1 MVVFACNHCGESCK
15 KQAVE
20 KHYAFKCRGAP
31 IFVSCMDCQKDFR
44 GQEFDA
50 HIKCI
55 TELEKYSG
63 KDYVAKANQNK
74 GEKKQQA
81 WMDKV
86 RNIASTRNDLSSS
99 IKDALLKLSQYEN
112 IPRKQVKFKNFVKN
126 SFRGLRYGED
136 DIVWT
141 LLDEEWKKEVAAT
154 AAEKLSIAAAKKEE
168 TENSEVSKKR
178 KHDEDD
184 DEESNKKVKVEDAEE
199 EEENTIK
206 FSWEDSIFEIMNKK
220 KETTLDRLKKKV
232 YKKYLAFSNK
242 VEVAAKTEKKFLKKL
257 KKMNN
262 LSVDNDNVRLVAY

>member
-50 HIKCI
+50 HIKCV

-86 RNIASTRNDLSSS
+86 RTIASTRNDLSSS

-136 DIVWT
+136 DVVWT
-141 LLDEEWKKEVAAT
+141 LLDEEWKKEV
-154 AAEKLSIAAAKKEE
+154 AEKLSIAAAKKEE
-168 TENSEVSKKR
+168 TENSEGSKKR
-178 KHDEDD
+178 KHEED
-184 DEESNKKVKVEDAEE
+184 DEESNKKLKVEEVED
-199 EEENTIK
+199 ENTIK
-206 FSWEDSIFEIMNKK
+206 FSWEDSIIEIMNKK

>member
-112 IPRKQVKFKNFVKN
+112 IPRKQAKFKNFVKN

-154 AAEKLSIAAAKKEE
+154 AAEKLSAAAAKKEE
-168 TENSEVSKKR
+168 NGTAEAGKKR
-178 KHDEDD
+178 KHEEE

-199 EEENTIK
+199 EDDIPIK
-206 FSWEDSIFEIMNKK
+206 FSWEDSIIEIMNKK
-220 KETTLDRLKKKV
+220 KETSLDRLKKKV